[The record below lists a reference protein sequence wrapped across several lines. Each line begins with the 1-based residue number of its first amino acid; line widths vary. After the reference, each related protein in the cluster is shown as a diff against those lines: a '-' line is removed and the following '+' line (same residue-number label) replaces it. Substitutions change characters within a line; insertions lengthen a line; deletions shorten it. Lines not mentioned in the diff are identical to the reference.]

1 MNPPPE
7 TSLGRNVR
15 QIELLRQLTPHCT
28 SFASSAV
35 DTLLSPHDWADRH
48 RASAIEFSS
57 RYKSPNVAS
66 IDNIRNVGKIGNMK
80 AELLYRERYDVS
92 ETAFYE
98 VVVWSVPKPVPP
110 TEHLFKY
117 RLVLIANGERVIG
130 FDNERGK
137 GDHRHK
143 GATELPYRF
152 VSVEQLLD
160 DFFREVDLWIAG

>member
-1 MNPPPE
+1 M
-7 TSLGRNVR
+7 
-15 QIELLRQLTPHCT
+15 
-28 SFASSAV
+28 
-35 DTLLSPHDWADRH
+35 
-48 RASAIEFSS
+48 
-57 RYKSPNVAS
+57 
-66 IDNIRNVGKIGNMK
+66 GNMK
-80 AELLYRERYDVS
+80 AELLYRERYEAS

-98 VVVWSVPKPVPP
+98 VVVWSVPKPVAP